1 MCVIKTAK
9 QKFNNTSVLE
19 NVQLGLNLF
28 LIKF

>member
-1 MCVIKTAK
+1 MCVIQTAK